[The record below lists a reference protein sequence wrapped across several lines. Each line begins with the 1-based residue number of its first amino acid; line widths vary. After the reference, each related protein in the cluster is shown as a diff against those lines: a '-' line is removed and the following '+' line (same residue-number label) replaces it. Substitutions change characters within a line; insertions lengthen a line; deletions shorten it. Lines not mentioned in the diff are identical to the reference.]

1 MSQQVSK
8 STSWSVVC
16 KSVSQSVSLSVSQSA
31 IQFVSQ
37 SVSQSVSQ
45 LASKSVGQ
53 LVSQSFRR
61 DPKYTLHEIK
71 YAKHNSAIY

>member
-16 KSVSQSVSLSVSQSA
+16 KSVSQSASQSVCQSVSQPFSLL
-31 IQFVSQ
+31 
-37 SVSQSVSQ
+37 VSQSVSQ

-61 DPKYTLHEIK
+61 DSKYTLHEIK
-71 YAKHNSAIY
+71 YAKHNSAIN